1 MIDVYFTPTPNGH
14 KVSIM
19 LEEVGL
25 PHHLLAMNMLEGD
38 PLTPEYRR
46 INPNGRLP
54 AIVDH
59 DPIGGGQPLPEFQ
72 SGAILHYLAEKSG
85 RLLPAHP
92 RRRSQDAHWPT
103 CQMPSFGPLQ

>member
-25 PHHLLAMNMLEGD
+25 PHQLLAMNMLEGD
-38 PLTPEYRR
+38 HLTPEYRR

-54 AIVDH
+54 AIIDH
-59 DPIGGGQPLPEFQ
+59 DPIGGVRRCPYSSPARSCFIWPRRAGSCFPKIR
-72 SGAILHYLAEKSG
+72 GAD
-85 RLLPAHP
+85 
-92 RRRSQDAHWPT
+92 RRRSN
-103 CQMPSFGPLQ
+103 G

>member
-19 LEEVGL
+19 LEETGL
-25 PHHLLAMNMLEGD
+25 PHQLPAMNMLEGD
-38 PLTPEYRR
+38 HLTPEYRR

-59 DPIGGGQPLPEFQ
+59 EPIGRGAPLPVFQ
-72 SGAILHYLAEKSG
+72 SGAV
-85 RLLPAHP
+85 LPYPPDTNP
-92 RRRSQDAHWPT
+92 RRLPDRPEERGVRT
-103 CQMPSFGPLQ
+103 GGLT

>member
-25 PHHLLAMNMLEGD
+25 SHRLIAMNMLEGD
-38 PLTPEYRR
+38 HLTPEYRR

-54 AIVDH
+54 ADRIADHLVDLVLRMLE
-59 DPIGGGQPLPEFQ
+59 G
-72 SGAILHYLAEKSG
+72 S
-85 RLLPAHP
+85 R
-92 RRRSQDAHWPT
+92 
-103 CQMPSFGPLQ
+103 